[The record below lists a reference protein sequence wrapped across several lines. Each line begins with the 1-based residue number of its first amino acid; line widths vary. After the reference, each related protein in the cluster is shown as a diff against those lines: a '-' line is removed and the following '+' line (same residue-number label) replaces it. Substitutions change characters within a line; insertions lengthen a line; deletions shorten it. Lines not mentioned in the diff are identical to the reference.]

1 MNEQLLWETDRYGCT
16 VDTLREMIR
25 DFYSPS
31 PVAAAKSLAQCHVN
45 FAACLVDSG
54 RGESNRARVRRS
66 ALSSFALRMTDRL
79 L

>member
-54 RGESNRARVRRS
+54 RGESNRDEIMH
-66 ALSSFALRMTDRL
+66 ALHRAQWFLANGPQA
-79 L
+79 